1 MRFLTSLILAAIVA
15 FTAPAQSISDLL
27 KGIGNKGNDTTA
39 TDGKKSNTLGA
50 ILGAVSNALSS
61 SDLTGVWSYS
71 GPAVTFKS
79 DNALMKLGGAAGSA
93 AIESK
98 LKPYYQK
105 AGLDNM
111 TLTINADSTFT
122 MKTKMATLKGT
133 VEYGSDNIVLNFKA
147 FGKIKLGKME
157 ASVSGLTSKTLKL
170 TFDVSKLTTILSA
183 VSKVAGSQVASVT
196 KLLEQ
201 YDGIRAGFS
210 LTRTADAPDK

>member
-1 MRFLTSLILAAIVA
+1 
-15 FTAPAQSISDLL
+15 
-27 KGIGNKGNDTTA
+27 
-39 TDGKKSNTLGA
+39 
-50 ILGAVSNALSS
+50 
-61 SDLTGVWSYS
+61 
-71 GPAVTFKS
+71 
-79 DNALMKLGGAAGSA
+79 MKLGGAAGSA

-201 YDGIRAGFS
+201 YDGIRAGFA

>member
-39 TDGKKSNTLGA
+39 TDGKKSNALGA

-210 LTRTADAPDK
+210 LTRTADALDK

>member
-1 MRFLTSLILAAIVA
+1 MRFMTSLILAVIVA

-27 KGIGNKGNDTTA
+27 KGLGNKGNDTTA

-50 ILGAVSNALSS
+50 ILGAVSGALSS
-61 SDLTGVWSYS
+61 SDLTGLWSYS

-79 DNALMKLGGAAGSA
+79 DNALTKLGGAAGSA

-98 LKPYYQK
+98 IKPYYQK
-105 AGLDNM
+105 AGLDKM
-111 TLTINADSTFT
+111 TLTINTDSTFT

-170 TFDVSKLTTILSA
+170 TFDVSKLTTLLST
-183 VSKVAGSQVASVT
+183 VSKVAGSQLTSVT

-210 LTRTADAPDK
+210 LTRTSDAPDK

>member
-210 LTRTADAPDK
+210 LTRTTDAPDK

>member
-122 MKTKMATLKGT
+122 MKTKMATLNGT

>member
-15 FTAPAQSISDLL
+15 FTAPAQSISDLI